1 MTIIYLSIIH
11 LFPRTPLSNPVILL
25 YKPLMEK
32 ESHQLFP
39 GVIMDLFSGPS
50 LLPHKVYRRTAQNS
64 AYWKYFPLGISGWHK
79 CGHSVAAICFWMGS
93 TSIKKTGNFFLLGF
107 LANSHG

>member
-11 LFPRTPLSNPVILL
+11 LSPRTPLSNPVILL
-25 YKPLMEK
+25 FKPLLEK

-79 CGHSVAAICFWMGS
+79 WGHSVAAICFWMGS